1 MTQVP
6 LPAEHGIASQCS
18 DTHPLVDRNVH
29 PVMPLL
35 QLLPLAALALMAG
48 LGAVTW
54 IAHAG
59 EVCATGFL
67 RAEQSAVYSPRSG
80 RVDSVSAHTGDSVK
94 PRQTLLQLVDDSL
107 DREIAAK
114 SREVHSLEAALEQC
128 RAKADVQMS
137 LQIKSLD
144 EELHRTR
151 LQSAEYLRQ
160 HYAASFEH
168 VTWRNFMKESHAGR
182 WLPVAPVALSE
193 PDRIFS
199 SLVTDSVL
207 TPEEVRLRAM
217 MRQEEARN
225 SAEVTKAQADL
236 CDHHIHEL
244 QELRQTL
251 PERIRKAA
259 GVDVAEAKLAQAT
272 EQFNSLNQQ
281 KAAMT
286 VTAPGYGIVG
296 SYTKQ
301 AADPV
306 SEGEALVTVLD
317 RDRPF
322 VEVDVPSREIGRLQV
337 GQKIPLEFAGADRI
351 GRVETISP
359 QAHRR
364 DSSVESWIAVRIR
377 PAGRLW
383 PEVPIGSAVSVRLK

>member
-80 RVDSVSAHTGDSVK
+80 RVDSVS
-94 PRQTLLQLVDDSL
+94 
-107 DREIAAK
+107 
-114 SREVHSLEAALEQC
+114 
-128 RAKADVQMS
+128 
-137 LQIKSLD
+137 KSLD

-168 VTWRNFMKESHAGR
+168 VTWRNFTKESHAGR
-182 WLPVAPVALSE
+182 WLAVAPNALSE

-236 CDHHIHEL
+236 CDHHIQEL
-244 QELRQTL
+244 QELRQNL